1 MAAVLLKTHLKQ
13 KDTDHKLEAYIKEI
27 RSDGTVV
34 AYLAG
39 SRKAQVFPGCVLRG
53 DDTHSHSYHIN
64 PDAMSTEY
72 SLCMDRATE
81 CVLLALVG
89 AIMKPK

>member
-39 SRKAQVFPGCVLRG
+39 SRKPQVFPGCVLRG
-53 DDTHSHSYHIN
+53 DDTHHIN
-64 PDAMSTEY
+64 PDASSTEY

-89 AIMKPK
+89 AVMKPK